1 MLSAQQPDPTPAT
14 ALRQGTAFEQVMV
27 TITKQE
33 HIGLLMQANYWKSM
47 HQRALVRI
55 AGLQAR
61 NQQQLELSALTE
73 ATLRSELEHEKA
85 KVRDL
90 QKRLFGRKSE
100 RHQTS
105 ERQIKTGTS
114 KAHRGQQDGKRGHG
128 RTLQPHLPARDE
140 TIALNNACCPDC
152 RKPFLAFPGTEDSEV
167 LEIEV
172 KAYRRKIHRQR
183 YKPACQCKN
192 LPGIITAPAPTRLIA
207 RGKFG
212 ISVWSTVLL
221 DKFLYGRP
229 SHRLLQDFAD
239 HGLNMSAGTL
249 AGGLHSIAQLF
260 KPLDI
265 ALRTKLCSE
274 SHWHADETRWAVFTE
289 IEGKIGHRWY
299 LWVFHS
305 KSVVHYVLDQTR
317 ATKVIEGELD
327 MVVSGIIS
335 CDRYS
340 AYKCFARLHPGVIL
354 AFCWVH
360 QRRDFLELANAHPD
374 LRAWAF
380 VWLDA
385 IANLYHLNKQ
395 RLQTEVGSAPR
406 LTSQAALECA
416 VEGMVQR
423 RYTSLADLELPTP
436 AVKVLQS
443 MQVHWTGL
451 TVFVAHPEIPMDNNV
466 AERDMRTPV
475 VGRKNFFGSGSEWSG
490 ELAATMYSL
499 FATLKIYGIN
509 ARTWLVT
516 YLQACADNGNA
527 APVNLN
533 AFLPWMM
540 DDKRL
545 AFMRAALGY
554 QGQGQKQ
561 NGSTERAEVAPT
573 ATTAPT
579 LDIET
584 IDSS

>member
-1 MLSAQQPDPTPAT
+1 MLCAQQLDQTPAV
-14 ALRQGTAFEQVMV
+14 AEQHGTPFEQVMI

-33 HIGLLMQANYWKSM
+33 HIGLVMQVNYWKSL

-55 AGLQAR
+55 EWLQAR
-61 NQQQLELSALTE
+61 NQRQLELAALAE
-73 ATLRSELEHEKA
+73 AALRCELEHHRA
-85 KVRDL
+85 LVRDL
-90 QKRLFGRKSE
+90 QKRMFARKSE
-100 RHQTS
+100 RHQTN
-105 ERQIKTGTS
+105 ERHTKAGVS

-128 RTLQPHLPARDE
+128 RTLQPHLPGRDE
-140 TIALNNACCPDC
+140 IIAIDHAHCPTC
-152 RKPFLAFPGTEDSEV
+152 ALPFQIFPGTEDSEV
-167 LEIEV
+167 VEIEV
-172 KAYRRKIHRQR
+172 QAYRRKIHRLR
-183 YKPACQCKN
+183 YKPACQCEN
-192 LPGIITAPAPTRLIA
+192 LPGIITAEAPTRLIA

-212 ISVWSTVLL
+212 LSVWSTVLL

-249 AGGLHSIAQLF
+249 AGGLHSIAKLF

-274 SHWHADETRWAVFTE
+274 SHWHADETRWAVF
-289 IEGKIGHRWY
+289 IEVLGKIGHRWY

-317 ATKVIEGELD
+317 ATKVIEGELERQ
-327 MVVSGIIS
+327 VSGIIS

-340 AYKCFARLHPGVIL
+340 AYKCFARLNPGVIL

-360 QRRDFLELANAHPD
+360 QRRDFLDLANAHPD

-385 IANLYHLNKQ
+385 IAELYHLNEQ
-395 RLQTEVGSAPR
+395 RLQTEVGSTQRIA
-406 LTSQAALECA
+406 TQAALECDVQA
-416 VEGMVQR
+416 MAQR
-423 RYTSLADLELPTP
+423 RELALADLKLATP
-436 AVKVLQS
+436 AAKVLKS
-443 MQVHWTGL
+443 MQVHWAGL
-451 TVFVAHPEIPMDNNV
+451 TVFVTHPEIPMDNNT
-466 AERDMRTPV
+466 AERDMRGPV
-475 VGRKNFFGSGSEWSG
+475 VGRKNFFGSGAQWSG

-527 APVNLN
+527 APVDLN

-554 QGQGQKQ
+554 QVQGQKQ
-561 NGSTERAEVAPT
+561 DGSAHLAEVALAASSAHKPE
-573 ATTAPT
+573 
-579 LDIET
+579 IET

>member
-1 MLSAQQPDPTPAT
+1 MLCAQRLNQTSAP
-14 ALRQGTAFEQVMV
+14 ALRQGTPFEQVMI

-33 HIGLLMQANYWKSM
+33 HIGLVMRANYWQSS

-55 AGLQAR
+55 DWLQAR
-61 NQQQLELSALTE
+61 NQKQLELSALAE
-73 ATLRSELEHEKA
+73 AALRCELEHQKA
-85 KVRDL
+85 LVRDL
-90 QKRLFGRKSE
+90 QKRIFSRKSE
-100 RHQTS
+100 RHQTN
-105 ERQIKTGTS
+105 ERQTKAGVS
-114 KAHRGQQDGKRGHG
+114 KAHRGQQMGKRSHG
-128 RTLQPHLPARDE
+128 RILLSHLPGRDE
-140 TIALNNACCPDC
+140 TIGLNNACCPDC
-152 RKPFLAFPGTEDSEV
+152 GKPFHAFPGTEDSEV

-183 YKPACQCKN
+183 YKPACQCD

-249 AGGLHSIAQLF
+249 AGGLHSIAKFF

-274 SHWHADETRWAVFTE
+274 SHWHADETRWAVFVE
-289 IEGKIGHRWY
+289 IEGKQGHRWY

-327 MVVSGIIS
+327 TVESGIIS

-340 AYKCFARLHPGVIL
+340 AYKCFARQRAGVIL

-385 IANLYHLNKQ
+385 IAELYHLNKL
-395 RLQTEVGSAPR
+395 RLQTEVGSAQR
-406 LTSQAALECA
+406 MAAQAALECA
-416 VEGMVQR
+416 VQAMAQR
-423 RYTSLADLELPTP
+423 RELALADMKLAIP
-436 AVKVLQS
+436 AVKVLKS
-443 MQVHWTGL
+443 MQVHWAGL
-451 TVFVAHPEIPMDNNV
+451 TVFVTHPDIPMDNNT
-466 AERDMRTPV
+466 AERDMRGPV
-475 VGRKNFFGSGSEWSG
+475 VGRKNFFGSGAQWSG

-499 FATLKIYGIN
+499 FATLKLYGIN

-516 YLQACADNGNA
+516 YLQTCADNGNA
-527 APVNLN
+527 APADLRS
-533 AFLPWMM
+533 FLPWMM

-561 NGSTERAEVAPT
+561 DGAAELAEVAP
-573 ATTAPT
+573 AAPT
-579 LDIET
+579 AYTPETQT